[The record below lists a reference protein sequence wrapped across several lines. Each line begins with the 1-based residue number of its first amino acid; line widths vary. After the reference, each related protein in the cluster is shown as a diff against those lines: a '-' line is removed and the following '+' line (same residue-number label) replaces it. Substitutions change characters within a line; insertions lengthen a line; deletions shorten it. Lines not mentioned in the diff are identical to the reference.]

1 MFVFDPPRAHDR
13 LPSGLPQER
22 AAGSPKKCAARR
34 GKSHRGAQER
44 TRGNCSQLGMTEQGL
59 CQLVKSSQNNELYEM
74 RGARW
79 GDTDCHF
86 GADDS
91 KLGRA
96 A

>member
-1 MFVFDPPRAHDR
+1 
-13 LPSGLPQER
+13 
-22 AAGSPKKCAARR
+22 
-34 GKSHRGAQER
+34 
-44 TRGNCSQLGMTEQGL
+44 MTEQGL